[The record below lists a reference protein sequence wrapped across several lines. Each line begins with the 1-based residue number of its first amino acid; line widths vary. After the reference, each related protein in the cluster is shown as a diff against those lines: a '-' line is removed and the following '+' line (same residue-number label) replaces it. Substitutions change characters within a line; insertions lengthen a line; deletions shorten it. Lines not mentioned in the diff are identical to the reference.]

1 MANFTTR
8 PLGDTGLRITE
19 LALGTAPLASSFW
32 GNTRET
38 GISTAVA
45 AIDAGIAWFDTAPLY
60 GLGESEERLGA
71 ALAQRP
77 EADVRVATKAG
88 RTLAGDG
95 IGEGDVV
102 FDFSR
107 DATLRQVEASL
118 DRLGRDRVD
127 VVHVHDPEDHM
138 DQAIGEC
145 AAALAELRE
154 QGAVG
159 AVSVGTNHAS
169 TALTFVERAPV
180 DLVMVAGQLTLLD
193 RSVLDEL
200 LPTCRERDVPLLA
213 AGVFNSGVLARPVE
227 GAWFHYAPA
236 PPEVLDR
243 ARRMDAVCREAG
255 IDLRTAAMRF
265 PLRFDGVAAVV
276 VGMAHP
282 DEVAG
287 NVEAWQAAIDDGVW
301 AALDAI

>member
-107 DATLRQVEASL
+107 DATLRQVEASDHRL
-118 DRLGRDRVD
+118 DRDGLLEAPRILG
-127 VVHVHDPEDHM
+127 
-138 DQAIGEC
+138 
-145 AAALAELRE
+145 AAL
-154 QGAVG
+154 
-159 AVSVGTNHAS
+159 
-169 TALTFVERAPV
+169 RA
-180 DLVMVAGQLTLLD
+180 
-193 RSVLDEL
+193 
-200 LPTCRERDVPLLA
+200 LA
-213 AGVFNSGVLARPVE
+213 AGSTE
-227 GAWFHYAPA
+227 
-236 PPEVLDR
+236 
-243 ARRMDAVCREAG
+243 MQ
-255 IDLRTAAMRF
+255 
-265 PLRFDGVAAVV
+265 PL
-276 VGMAHP
+276 
-282 DEVAG
+282 
-287 NVEAWQAAIDDGVW
+287 
-301 AALDAI
+301 

>member
-8 PLGDTGLRITE
+8 RLGGTGLHITE
-19 LALGTAPLASSFW
+19 LALGTAPLASAFW
-32 GNTRET
+32 GNTRDT
-38 GISTAVA
+38 GIATAVA
-45 AIDAGIAWFDTAPLY
+45 AIDAGIEWFDTAPLY

-71 ALAQRP
+71 ALAERP

-88 RTLAGDG
+88 RSLLA
-95 IGEGDVV
+95 EGDVV

-118 DRLGRDRVD
+118 DRLGRDRID

-138 DQAIGEC
+138 DQAIDEC
-145 AAALAELRE
+145 AAALADLRE
-154 QGAVG
+154 QGAIS

-180 DLVMVAGQLTLLD
+180 DLVMVAGQLTLLV
-193 RSVLDEL
+193 RTALDAL
-200 LPTCRERDVPLLA
+200 LPVCRERGVPVLA
-213 AGVFNSGVLARPVE
+213 AGVFNSGVLASPVE
-227 GAWFHYAPA
+227 GAWFDYAPA

-265 PLRFDGVAAVV
+265 PMRFDGVAAVV
-276 VGMAHP
+276 VGMADP
-282 DEVAG
+282 DEVAA
-287 NVEAWQAAIDDGVW
+287 NVAAWTTPIDDSVW

>member
-88 RTLAGDG
+88 RSLR
-95 IGEGDVV
+95 GEGDVV

-118 DRLGRDRVD
+118 DRLGRDRID

-138 DQAIGEC
+138 DQAIDEC
-145 AAALAELRE
+145 AAALADLRE
-154 QGAVG
+154 QGVIT

-265 PLRFDGVAAVV
+265 PMRFDGVAAVV
-276 VGMAHP
+276 VGMADP
-282 DEVAG
+282 DEVAA
-287 NVEAWQAAIDDGVW
+287 NVAAWTTPIDDSVW